1 MPFAARLAVA
11 WAANVVVLA
20 VVAGIFSAVTVH
32 GSFRTLVF
40 AAAVFGVLNTI
51 LKPLLK
57 VLTFPL
63 ALVTLG
69 VAWFFVALMMLWL
82 TDVIV
87 SRFDIHGF
95 WTLVGATLIAWLVN
109 LGLDRAL
116 FDRHGGSGRSRA
128 ALTIRS

>member
-82 TDVIV
+82 TDVIIGG
-87 SRFDIHGF
+87 FDISGF
-95 WTLVGATLIAWLVN
+95 WTLVGATVIAWAVN
-109 LGLDRAL
+109 LVLDRSL
-116 FDRHGGSGRSRA
+116 FRRHEADGRGRA
-128 ALTIRS
+128 TVVLR

>member
-1 MPFAARLAVA
+1 MNFWLQ
-11 WAANVVVLA
+11 
-20 VVAGIFSAVTVH
+20 
-32 GSFRTLVF
+32 LVF
-40 AAAVFGVLNTI
+40 GLLAGAVCCILIWIFFGPVWA
-51 LKPLLK
+51 
-57 VLTFPL
+57 LTG
-63 ALVTLG
+63 AC
-69 VAWFFVALMMLWL
+69 AWFFVALMMLWL

>member
-1 MPFAARLAVA
+1 
-11 WAANVVVLA
+11 VVLA
-20 VVAGIFSAVTVH
+20 VVAGIFRAVTVH
-32 GSFRTLVF
+32 GSFWTLVL
-40 AAAVFGVLNTI
+40 AAAVFGVLNTS

-87 SRFDIHGF
+87 GRFAIHGF
-95 WTLVGATLIAWLVN
+95 WTLVGATVIAWLVN
-109 LGLDRAL
+109 LALDRAL
-116 FDRHGGSGRSRA
+116 FDRHDGRGRTRA
-128 ALTIRS
+128 AITIRS

>member
-1 MPFAARLAVA
+1 MSTLATVGR
-11 WAANVVVLA
+11 WAVVL
-20 VVAGIFSAVTVH
+20 GITAWLLSGVTVD
-32 GSFRTLVF
+32 GSNWTLVW

-82 TDVIV
+82 TGVIIGG
-87 SRFDIHGF
+87 FDISGF
-95 WTLVGATLIAWLVN
+95 WTLVGATVIAWAVN
-109 LGLDRAL
+109 LVLDRFL
-116 FDRHGGSGRSRA
+116 FRRHEADGRGRA
-128 ALTIRS
+128 TVVLR